1 MSDTSFNKP
10 LEAMQ
15 LAKDEIASHGGSD
28 AASIGAQID
37 IISATLR
44 SYEMKP
50 PSMNT
55 ADFTNQGEEVE
66 IPDPSAEAAGL
77 ERIIDEADFLPAS
90 FLERGATIQRAVARV
105 VLTQPHAGFPPGTGW
120 ATGFLVA
127 PSLFLTNNH
136 VIPDKAFAKKIR
148 LQFNYQLNDQ
158 GVAATTDSY
167 NPDADDVF
175 HTNAALDYTLIRL
188 QSKPVSG
195 DANLGTGMIVAGQ
208 RWGFIEL
215 NPAPVYRQKQ
225 HFNIVQHPSGRMK
238 EVALQDN
245 EIHSL
250 FSNTVRYKTDTEPGS
265 SGSPVMDNVWQL
277 MALHH
282 AGGERVD
289 GTWINNQGIRSD
301 RIVEDLQTVFGSSDS
316 GRSVLQEL
324 GLPTP

>member
-1 MSDTSFNKP
+1 MDDRSFDKP
-10 LEAMQ
+10 IEAME
-15 LAKDEIASHGGSD
+15 LAKKEVASYGGSD

-37 IISATLR
+37 IISAALR

-50 PSMNT
+50 PSVNT
-55 ADFTNQGEEVE
+55 ADFVHQGDEIE
-66 IPDPSAEAAGL
+66 IPAPSIDGPGL
-77 ERIIDEADFLPAS
+77 ERIIDESDFLPAN
-90 FLERGATIQRAVARV
+90 FLEQGAIVQRAVARV
-105 VLTQPHAGFPPGTGW
+105 VLTKPHAGFPAGTGW

-136 VIPDKAFAKKIR
+136 VIPDKAFANKIR
-148 LQFNYQLNDQ
+148 MQFNFQLNDQ
-158 GVAATTDSY
+158 GVEATTDSY
-167 NPDADDVF
+167 HPDADDVF

-195 DANLGTGMIVAGQ
+195 DATLGTGMIVAGQ
-208 RWGFIEL
+208 RWGFIHL
-215 NPAPVYRQKQ
+215 NPAPVYREKQ
-225 HFNIVQHPSGRMK
+225 HFNIVQHPDGRMK

-250 FSNTVRYKTDTEPGS
+250 FTNAVRYKTDTEPGS
-265 SGSPVMDNVWQL
+265 SGSPVLDNVWQL

-301 RIVEDLQTVFGSSDS
+301 RIVEDLQSAFGASDS

-324 GLPTP
+324 GLPMA